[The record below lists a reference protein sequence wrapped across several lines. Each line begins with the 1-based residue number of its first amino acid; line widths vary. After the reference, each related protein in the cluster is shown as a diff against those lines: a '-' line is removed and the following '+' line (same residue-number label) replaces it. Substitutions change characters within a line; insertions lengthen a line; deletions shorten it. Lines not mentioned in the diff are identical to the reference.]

1 MKLKTIMQ
9 AKSVAKTYR
18 LVSGVAHAV
27 TFTVE
32 EMKANGFTHIAVE
45 ADGAIFAWTGK
56 HRPLAMR
63 RGNADLDGW
72 FSHLSEKH
80 GMRDC
85 CLGEMIGH
93 LGYAPVN
100 WHRMVWELK

>member
-45 ADGAIFAWTGK
+45 ADGAIFA
-56 HRPLAMR
+56 
-63 RGNADLDGW
+63 
-72 FSHLSEKH
+72 
-80 GMRDC
+80 
-85 CLGEMIGH
+85 
-93 LGYAPVN
+93 
-100 WHRMVWELK
+100 